1 MTNSVFI
8 EYFSRIM
15 HIFHKNCTLNYS
27 VRIFVKNYI
36 NIV

>member
-1 MTNSVFI
+1 MTNCVFI
-8 EYFSRIM
+8 EYFSRNNA
-15 HIFHKNCTLNYS
+15 IFHKNCTLNSS